1 MGYSIK
7 TKFCLEELTVSGCLG
22 WSEFSSSISVN
33 NSIIFSGFL
42 STCDNIGV
50 VHQEEKSCQGVGQE
64 QRRVE
69 SPERRAEEI
78 EDVCESK
85 YRTKNGRNPQ
95 NAG

>member
-1 MGYSIK
+1 MLALAKRRYS
-7 TKFCLEELTVSGCLG
+7 TVL
-22 WSEFSSSISVN
+22 SVN

-42 STCDNIGV
+42 STCGNIGV
-50 VHQEEKSCQGVGQE
+50 VHQEEKSCQGIGQE